1 MKRTDVATAVKGFLM
16 GAANVVPGVSGG
28 TIALI
33 TGIYSEIIEALN
45 SLMVPSTWKAL
56 FHGQLRTF
64 WQCIHGRFLLALAIG
79 VVASIFSLAKLM
91 EYTLLHHPIQT
102 WALFFGLIIASA
114 VLMFRGIRQWKLRDV
129 LFALLGAGL
138 GLLVCT
144 LSPTRTPDAG
154 WFIFI
159 CGAVAVCTM
168 ILPGVSGSFILVLFS
183 KYDYIMSAI
192 SQLNVSVLLVFALGC
207 VVGILAFSKF
217 LHWLLARFE
226 RQTML
231 VLLGFVLGSLVK
243 VWPWSNPE
251 AIRASQCL
259 SADVPYD
266 PQILSAALW
275 CLLGAALVLGVDAL
289 GRRKNSH
296 EA

>member
-1 MKRTDVATAVKGFLM
+1 MKFTDLSVGFKGFLM

-33 TGIYSEIIEALN
+33 TGIYAEIIEALN
-45 SLMVPSTWKAL
+45 SLMVGETWKAL
-56 FHGQLRTF
+56 FHGEFRKF

-79 VVASIFSLAKLM
+79 VIASVFSLAKLM
-91 EYTLLHHPIQT
+91 EYTLAHYPIQT

-114 VLMFRGIRQWKLRDV
+114 VLMFRDIKDWKGRDAI
-129 LFALLGAGL
+129 FALLGVGL

-144 LSPTRTPDAG
+144 LSPTQTPDTW
-154 WFIFI
+154 WFLFI

-168 ILPGVSGSFILVLFS
+168 ILPGISGSFMLVLFC
-183 KYDYIMSAI
+183 KYEYVMSAI
-192 SQLNVSVLLVFALGC
+192 SQLDIPVLLIFAAGC

-217 LHWLLARFE
+217 LHWLLGRFE

-251 AIRASQCL
+251 AIRLSQGL
-259 SADVPYD
+259 EVGMPYA
-266 PQILSAALW
+266 PHIAAAVLW
-275 CLLGAALVLGVDAL
+275 CLIGVVLVLGTDYL
-289 GRRKNSH
+289 SRSRR
-296 EA
+296 

>member
-1 MKRTDVATAVKGFLM
+1 MKTSDLSVGFKGFLM

-33 TGIYSEIIEALN
+33 TGIYAEVIEALN
-45 SLMVPSTWKAL
+45 SLMVGATWEAL
-56 FHGQLRTF
+56 FLGEFRKF

-79 VVASIFSLAKLM
+79 VVASVFSLAKLM
-91 EYTLLHHPIQT
+91 TYTLSHFPVQT
-102 WALFFGLIIASA
+102 WAFFFGLIIASA
-114 VLMFRGIRQWKLRDV
+114 VPMFRDIKGWRARDV
-129 LFALLGAGL
+129 LFALLGIGL

-144 LSPTRTPDAG
+144 LSPTQTPDSW
-154 WFIFI
+154 WFIFL

-168 ILPGVSGSFILVLFS
+168 ILPGISGSFVLVIFS
-183 KYDYIMSAI
+183 KYDFIMNAVAE
-192 SQLNVSVLLVFALGC
+192 LDVPVLLIFFAGC

-217 LHWLLARFE
+217 LHWLFARFE

-251 AIRASQCL
+251 AIRLSQGL
-259 SADVPYD
+259 EAGMPYA
-266 PQILSAALW
+266 PHIAAAVLW
-275 CLLGAALVLGVDAL
+275 CLIGVALVLGTDYL
-289 GRRKNSH
+289 GRRRR
-296 EA
+296 